1 MSETDQNAA
10 EVIES
15 YRRRR
20 ERTVPVILGGL
31 AVVLVVVGVFL
42 IVIWL
47 TGGET
52 PTLPVF
58 LASPTPTETPTETP
72 LPPTATATITPTFTS
87 SPTPTEVWTKEYFI
101 ELGDSLWSIAEE
113 FGVSIE
119 LLIAYNDITDP
130 NNVPVGT
137 KLIIPEPDSD
147 LPTETPLPE
156 DLQPGDKIEY
166 FVKPGDSL
174 AAIAERFGTTIEA
187 IVEENDIE
195 DQNNIGIGTQL
206 VITVGATST
215 PTSTPT
221 VTPLPGTPSATPN
234 P

>member
-1 MSETDQNAA
+1 MSESDQNATD
-10 EVIES
+10 VIES

-52 PTLPVF
+52 PALPAF
-58 LASPTPTETPTETP
+58 LASPTPTATPTETP
-72 LPPTATATITPTFTS
+72 LPPTATATITPTSTP
-87 SPTPTEVWTKEYFI
+87 SPTATEVWPKEYII
-101 ELGDSLWSIAEE
+101 ELGDSLWSVAEE
-113 FGVSIE
+113 FGVTIE
-119 LLIAYNDITDP
+119 LLLAYNEIEDP
-130 NNVPVGT
+130 NNVPIGT
-137 KLIIPEPDSD
+137 KLIVPEPNSD

-156 DLQPGDKIEY
+156 DLQPGNQIEY
-166 FVKPGDSL
+166 MVKPGDNL
-174 AAIAERFGTTIEA
+174 AVIAERFGTTVEA

-195 DQNNIGIGTQL
+195 NQNNIGIGTVL

-215 PTSTPT
+215 PTSTP
-221 VTPLPGTPSATPN
+221 LPGTPSATPEA
-234 P
+234 

>member
-1 MSETDQNAA
+1 MSESDQNATD
-10 EVIES
+10 VIES

-52 PTLPVF
+52 PALPAF
-58 LASPTPTETPTETP
+58 LASPTPTATPTETP
-72 LPPTATATITPTFTS
+72 LPPTATATITPTSTP
-87 SPTPTEVWTKEYFI
+87 SPTATEVWPKEYII
-101 ELGDSLWSIAEE
+101 ELGDSLWSVAEE
-113 FGVSIE
+113 FGVTIE
-119 LLIAYNDITDP
+119 LLLAYNEIEDP
-130 NNVPVGT
+130 NNVPIGT
-137 KLIIPEPDSD
+137 NLIVPEPNSD

-156 DLQPGDKIEY
+156 DLQPGDQIEY
-166 FVKPGDSL
+166 MVKPGDNL
-174 AAIAERFGTTIEA
+174 AVIAERFGTTVEA

-195 DQNNIGIGTQL
+195 NQNNIGIGTVL

-215 PTSTPT
+215 PTSTP
-221 VTPLPGTPSATPN
+221 LPGTPSATPEA
-234 P
+234 

>member
-1 MSETDQNAA
+1 MSESDQKAA
-10 EVIES
+10 DVIES

-20 ERTVPVILGGL
+20 ERTVPVLLGGL

-52 PTLPVF
+52 PSLPGF

-72 LPPTATATITPTFTS
+72 LPPTATATITPTITP
-87 SPTPTEVWTKEYFI
+87 SPTPTEVWPKEYFV
-101 ELGDSLWSIAEE
+101 ELGDSLWSIAED
-113 FGVSIE
+113 FGVTIE
-119 LLIAYNDITDP
+119 LLIAYNEIEDP
-130 NNVPVGT
+130 NNVPIGT
-137 KLIIPEPDSD
+137 RLSIPAPDSD

-166 FVKPGDSL
+166 LVKPGDNL
-174 AAIAERFGTTIEA
+174 AIIAERFGTTVEA
-187 IVEENDIE
+187 IVDENDIE
-195 DQNNIGIGTQL
+195 DQNNIGIGTLL

-215 PTSTPT
+215 PTL
-221 VTPLPGTPSATPN
+221 TPLPGTPSATP
-234 P
+234 

>member
-1 MSETDQNAA
+1 MSESDQNAGD
-10 EVIES
+10 VIES
-15 YRRRR
+15 YRKRR

-52 PTLPVF
+52 PSLPAF
-58 LASPTPTETPTETP
+58 LASPTPTETPTATP
-72 LPPTATATITPTFTS
+72 LPPTATATNTPTVTPS
-87 SPTPTEVWTKEYFI
+87 LTPTEVWPKEYII
-101 ELGDSLWSIAEE
+101 ELGDSLWSVAEE
-113 FGVSIE
+113 FEVTIE
-119 LLIAYNDITDP
+119 LLVAYNEIEDP
-130 NNVPVGT
+130 NNVPIGT
-137 KLIIPEPDSD
+137 RLIVPKPDSD

-156 DLQPGDKIEY
+156 DLRPGDQIEY
-166 FVKPGDSL
+166 MVKPGDNL
-174 AAIAERFGTTIEA
+174 AVIAEKFGTTIEA

-195 DQNNIGIGTQL
+195 DQNNIGIGTLL

-215 PTSTPT
+215 PT
-221 VTPLPGTPSATPN
+221 VTPLPETPSATPE